1 MIRIV
6 SGVLAFVMAI
16 ALNDCGF
23 AAGKFVTIGTGSV
36 TGVYYPMGGAISK
49 LLNKSR
55 STYGLKVTAEA
66 TGGSVFNINA
76 LSAGD
81 LDFGLAQSDKAA
93 QALMGTDEWQDRG
106 PQKDLRAVFALIPE
120 TVCLIARADS
130 AIKTCGDLKGK
141 IVAIGNP
148 GSGTRQ
154 NSVDAISTCGLGVAD
169 LARAEGLKPSEA
181 ASMIQDGRIDA
192 FFFTVGH
199 PNGTIKEA
207 IAGKTKVRFV
217 PIAGVDDLLKR
228 NPFYSRANIPIKLYG
243 GVENT
248 EDVPTFGVRSC
259 LLTSAKVPESVVY
272 AITKEVLD
280 HFDSFR
286 TLHPALE
293 NLTKEDMVRDLP
305 VPVHP
310 GALKYFKEAG
320 LDAKASAQK

>member
-1 MIRIV
+1 MTKV
-6 SGVLAFVMAI
+6 VAGVLALVI
-16 ALNDCGF
+16 SLVLNECGS
-23 AAGKFVTIGTGSV
+23 AESKFVTIGTGAV

-49 LLNKSR
+49 LLNKNR
-55 STYGLKVTAEA
+55 SIYGLKVTAEA

-76 LSAGD
+76 LTAGD

-93 QALMGTDEWQDRG
+93 QALKGTEEWRDKG
-106 PQKDLRAVFALIPE
+106 PQQDLRAVFGLISE

-130 AIKTCGDLKGK
+130 SIKSCGDLRGR

-154 NSVDAISTCGLGVAD
+154 NSIDALSTCGLSIAD
-169 LARAEGLKPSEA
+169 LAQAESLKPSEA
-181 ASMIQDGRIDA
+181 ASLIQDGRIDA

-217 PIAGVDDLLKR
+217 PIRDVDDLLRR
-228 NPFYSRANIPIKLYG
+228 NAFYSKAVIPIKLYG
-243 GVENT
+243 GVDNT

-272 AITKEVLD
+272 AVTKEVLD
-280 HFDSFR
+280 HFDAFR

-293 NLTKEDMVRDLP
+293 DLRKEDMVRDLP
-305 VPVHP
+305 APVHP
-310 GALKYFKEAG
+310 GALKYFKETG
-320 LDAKASAQK
+320 LDSHVSSK